1 MFQAAV
7 DRAPD
12 APAIKYFDGVL
23 TIRELDAL
31 SDALASALVGR
42 GFRQG
47 DRLAL
52 YLQNVPQF
60 VIGMLATW
68 KAGGTAVSVNPM
80 NRARELEYMLND
92 SGARVL
98 LCLESLYGDVAAEV
112 VPEDRRRAGD
122 HHVRA
127 RVPDPPRP
135 ARCSRPA
142 RGSATRAPRTWPTLI
157 GRPPRSR
164 RHRSSWTAAGVA
176 FLTYTSGTTGVPKG
190 AMNTH
195 GNVVFNAQAYR
206 DWIELTPD
214 DVVLGVAPLFHI
226 TGLVGAHRRLA
237 AAPGAA
243 GAGLP
248 VRPWRR
254 ARRARASTGRRS
266 PSAPSPCSSR

>member
-1 MFQAAV
+1 MFKAAV
-7 DRAPD
+7 ARAPD

-31 SDALASALVGR
+31 SDALASALVAR

-92 SGARVL
+92 SGAP
-98 LCLESLYGDVAAEV
+98 GAA
-112 VPEDRRRAGD
+112 VPREPLRRRGRRGRAEDRRRAGD

-127 RVPDPPRP
+127 GVPDPPRP

-142 RGSATRAPRTWPTLI
+142 RGSATRAPRTWPSSSAPTPK
-157 GRPPRSR
+157 PPPPVEL
-164 RHRSSWTAAGVA
+164 TAAGVA

-206 DWIELTPD
+206 DWIELDPRRRRARR
-214 DVVLGVAPLFHI
+214 GAPVPH
-226 TGLVGAHRRLA
+226 HRARRPHRHLA

-254 ARRARASTGRRS
+254 ARRDPGAPADVHRRRR
-266 PSAPSPCSSR
+266 SPCSSR